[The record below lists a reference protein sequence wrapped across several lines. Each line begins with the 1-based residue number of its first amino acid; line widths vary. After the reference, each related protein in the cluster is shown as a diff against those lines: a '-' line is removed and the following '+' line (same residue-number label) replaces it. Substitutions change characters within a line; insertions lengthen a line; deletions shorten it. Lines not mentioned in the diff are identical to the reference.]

1 MPADTITEPAL
12 AVPKSAALA
21 LSIACVAGAAA
32 FVVAGLFWAAAPLFI
47 LSVGFDA
54 LFVIALRAERRTR
67 Q

>member
-1 MPADTITEPAL
+1 VRNLFRGSLST
-12 AVPKSAALA
+12 VPKAAALA

-32 FVVAGLFWAAAPLFI
+32 FVVAGLFWVAAPLFI

-54 LFVIALRAERRTR
+54 LFVMALRAERRAR